1 MMDST
6 PYECESHY
14 QQEVSRI
21 LPIRLAWTSWMKKDC
36 VSGSATL
43 DASRIRRTAIMS
55 SAAFPNVAFSK
66 PPRDSV
72 VLNAISSVALP
83 MRNARGIIAIREEKN
98 AMEWFDSRS

>member
-1 MMDST
+1 
-6 PYECESHY
+6 
-14 QQEVSRI
+14 
-21 LPIRLAWTSWMKKDC
+21 
-36 VSGSATL
+36 
-43 DASRIRRTAIMS
+43 MS

-98 AMEWFDSRS
+98 AMEWF

>member
-1 MMDST
+1 MD
-6 PYECESHY
+6 EEGLCF
-14 QQEVSRI
+14 
-21 LPIRLAWTSWMKKDC
+21 
-36 VSGSATL
+36 GSATL

-83 MRNARGIIAIREEKN
+83 MRNARGIIAIREER
-98 AMEWFDSRS
+98 MPWSGSDSRS

>member
-14 QQEVSRI
+14 QQEVPRI

-43 DASRIRRTAIMS
+43 DASKIRRTAIMS
-55 SAAFPNVAFSK
+55 SAAFPNVAFSN

-72 VLNAISSVALP
+72 VLNAISPLLYP
-83 MRNARGIIAIREEKN
+83 
-98 AMEWFDSRS
+98 

>member
-14 QQEVSRI
+14 QQEVS
-21 LPIRLAWTSWMKKDC
+21 KDTPNQAGLDKLDEEGL

-43 DASRIRRTAIMS
+43 DASKIRRTAIMS
-55 SAAFPNVAFSK
+55 SAAFPNVAFSN

-83 MRNARGIIAIREEKN
+83 MRNARGMIAIREEKN
-98 AMEWFDSRS
+98 AMEWF